1 MSNVVNEISK
11 VSEILSVNFGTNL
24 PVKIDFE
31 FPEKQLFNFYL
42 APRVEDWFF
51 FLQLISIFLYWDDGL
66 TL

>member
-1 MSNVVNEISK
+1 MMSKVVNEISK

-42 APRVEDWFF
+42 APRVED
-51 FLQLISIFLYWDDGL
+51 
-66 TL
+66 